1 MNVFISSVIRGFEE
15 YRAAAKKAVMLLGHT
30 PKMSEEFGA
39 RPYSS
44 QTACMLE
51 VDQADVVVLVLGAD
65 FGFETQTG
73 ESVTQ
78 QEFRRAK
85 ASNKRI
91 LAFLE
96 TIPANEKQEAFKR
109 EVSDYVDGLFRVT
122 FSSANEL
129 ADGIVQALSLLRQ
142 NQTAINETEFEQ
154 RLAHRPNESR
164 SSGYGHDATV
174 EFVFLPQPALS
185 GSLRVSDAQRD
196 EIFLKVCQEGLS
208 AVRDGYKPHDQP
220 ETLGLDTN
228 VLKWRMQD
236 DGLQWVSVN
245 LSNGNAGSRNDMF
258 SSYYVSPSKTR
269 SAALAAFSLVT
280 QGRSGWFQIALLG
293 MDNKVFSEPPASTAS
308 SISIPHRTERLLQ
321 ERQLLLPATQSAFES
336 WLDDALY
343 RMGRKLNL

>member
-1 MNVFISSVIRGFEE
+1 
-15 YRAAAKKAVMLLGHT
+15 
-30 PKMSEEFGA
+30 
-39 RPYSS
+39 
-44 QTACMLE
+44 
-51 VDQADVVVLVLGAD
+51 
-65 FGFETQTG
+65 
-73 ESVTQ
+73 
-78 QEFRRAK
+78 
-85 ASNKRI
+85 
-91 LAFLE
+91 
-96 TIPANEKQEAFKR
+96 
-109 EVSDYVDGLFRVT
+109 
-122 FSSANEL
+122 
-129 ADGIVQALSLLRQ
+129 
-142 NQTAINETEFEQ
+142 
-154 RLAHRPNESR
+154 
-164 SSGYGHDATV
+164 
-174 EFVFLPQPALS
+174 
-185 GSLRVSDAQRD
+185 VSDAQRD

-236 DGLQWVSVN
+236 DGLQWVSVS

-269 SAALAAFSLVT
+269 SVALAAFSLVT